1 MGHLNEDGSMDVP
14 VDCIV
19 EAARSLEAHTLTEA
33 AEIINNEQMI
43 SMLQSGEALVERVGE
58 ARERKL
64 RQMIRKFQSEGDT
77 STSHR
82 QWKRIEREVFGVEY
96 NGVPMPYS
104 AWTRLPRAVRGHAD
118 ISQAYVA
125 WLVSFYRET
134 VVRRRSNPSLT
145 VGAPIGLVDST
156 RLRIGAATVRE
167 RSHARRRSFAT
178 ETR

>member
-1 MGHLNEDGSMDVP
+1 MRTRFGDKVLQMGHLSEDGSMDVP

-64 RQMIRKFQSEGDT
+64 RQMIRNFQNEGDT

-82 QWKRIEREVFGVEY
+82 QWKQIEKEVFGVEY
-96 NGVPMPYS
+96 N
-104 AWTRLPRAVRGHAD
+104 D
-118 ISQAYVA
+118 
-125 WLVSFYRET
+125 
-134 VVRRRSNPSLT
+134 
-145 VGAPIGLVDST
+145 
-156 RLRIGAATVRE
+156 
-167 RSHARRRSFAT
+167 
-178 ETR
+178 

>member
-1 MGHLNEDGSMDVP
+1 MLTFKQLLNELAREDVTISPMDVEEMRTRFGDKVLQMGHLNEDGSMDVP

-64 RQMIRKFQSEGDT
+64 RQMIRNFQNEGDT

-82 QWKRIEREVFGVEY
+82 QWKRIEKEVFGVEY
-96 NGVPMPYS
+96 Q
-104 AWTRLPRAVRGHAD
+104 D
-118 ISQAYVA
+118 
-125 WLVSFYRET
+125 
-134 VVRRRSNPSLT
+134 
-145 VGAPIGLVDST
+145 
-156 RLRIGAATVRE
+156 
-167 RSHARRRSFAT
+167 
-178 ETR
+178 